1 MQAIFEGFQESACQP
16 RLARLIFAPS
26 QHTAALQRRRRK
38 GCGVD
43 RSVGAAKFAALAA
56 AKKDA
61 ETVDETKKALHNLVS
76 LLLTTQRRKTAKP
89 LAQFFNKQTT
99 DKCGRWV

>member
-1 MQAIFEGFQESACQP
+1 MLSPPRHLSLVRRFYGGFELFREIACQSVLRP
-16 RLARLIFAPS
+16 LIFAPS
-26 QHTAALQRRRRK
+26 QHNAALQSRRSK

-43 RSVGAAKFAALAA
+43 RDGWRSEVGALTA

-76 LLLTTQRRKTAKP
+76 LLQTTQRR
-89 LAQFFNKQTT
+89 
-99 DKCGRWV
+99 

>member
-1 MQAIFEGFQESACQP
+1 MTKLLQGARIRP
-16 RLARLIFAPS
+16 NIRPLAT
-26 QHTAALQRRRRK
+26 HNAALQSRRSK

-43 RSVGAAKFAALAA
+43 RDGWRSEVGALAA

-76 LLLTTQRRKTAKP
+76 LLQTTQRR
-89 LAQFFNKQTT
+89 
-99 DKCGRWV
+99 